1 MLSTHYHDIFDNR
14 RQAGNRTALRVW
26 LPWPSGQRGR
36 QSAHSRLS
44 CREHHSYEE
53 ERAKR
58 KAGLSTGA
66 ELAETREG
74 LWPLSA
80 THDRDRSRERPRF
93 RIF

>member
-1 MLSTHYHDIFDNR
+1 MT
-14 RQAGNRTALRVW
+14 
-26 LPWPSGQRGR
+26 SGVGIGDKAWTLQ
-36 QSAHSRLS
+36 
-44 CREHHSYEE
+44 EHHSYEE

-66 ELAETREG
+66 ELAATREG